1 MESVKLGRG
10 RQPADPSS
18 PGKWR
23 LKWCVFGGFLCYKTF
38 FNHLHIPMCCE
49 NMSTYSVWIVIMF
62 FTLLFIYFN
71 DLDVI
76 SSIVL
81 MYLVL

>member
-1 MESVKLGRG
+1 
-10 RQPADPSS
+10 
-18 PGKWR
+18 
-23 LKWCVFGGFLCYKTF
+23 
-38 FNHLHIPMCCE
+38 MCCE

-81 MYLVL
+81 MYLVLWHCWLGDMKGIRPVKQSRTNNHVSLIFAKHVDDVGDPA